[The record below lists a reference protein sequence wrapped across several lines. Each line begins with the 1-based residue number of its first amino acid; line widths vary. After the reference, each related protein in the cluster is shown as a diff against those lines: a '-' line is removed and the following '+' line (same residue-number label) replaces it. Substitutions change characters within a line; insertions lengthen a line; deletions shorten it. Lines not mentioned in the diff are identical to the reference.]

1 MMLSLSTT
9 YYQIFLSQSICTGLG
24 MGMIFHGAVNS
35 VSTWFQKRRGLA
47 IGLAASGSGIGG
59 VIIP

>member
-1 MMLSLSTT
+1 
-9 YYQIFLSQSICTGLG
+9 
-24 MGMIFHGAVNS
+24 MIFHGAVNS